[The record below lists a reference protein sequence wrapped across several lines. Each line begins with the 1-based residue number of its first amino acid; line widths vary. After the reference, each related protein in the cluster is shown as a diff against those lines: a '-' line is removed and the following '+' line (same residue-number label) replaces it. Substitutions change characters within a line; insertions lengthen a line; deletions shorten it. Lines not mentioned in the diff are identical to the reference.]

1 MLSTNWLL
9 LFGAYSH
16 ASISVATAVYNTQPF
31 MLVVFGALLFGE
43 RVTLAKLGWLA
54 TAFVGMLLIV
64 QAKPG
69 VSLPG
74 GDYALGI
81 AMALGAAFFWAVASV
96 IAKRLTGTP
105 PHLIALVQVAVGVL
119 MLAPFARLGTPPQ
132 GASTWLLLVTLGVV
146 HTGLMYILL
155 YGAVQKLPTYLQGA
169 LSFIYPVVAIGVDF
183 VAFGHRLQPAQWLG
197 AAAILLAAAEECLV
211 GLRRQHLHALCGV
224 QVQRLQFLPQ
234 RGGLAVV
241 QALQAQA
248 QGRLAATQTETDLGG
263 CKLFIRN
270 RLAPAIVHQG
280 LQLPNNFRCYIAL
293 HQQSNVK
300 HPFLRP
306 QGLGGAGMHFI
317 IECLPQRVGLGQQV
331 AFVHGEIYGSD
342 QLRLRSSG
350 QAFIR

>member
-1 MLSTNWLL
+1 MDRKTQGTLEMGAAMAISGTVGWFVVQSGLPALEVVFWRCAFGAVALGLVCWAMGLLRGMTWRIARWAALGGVAIVTNWLL

-69 VSLPG
+69 TGLPG

-132 GASTWLLLVTLGVV
+132 GATTWLLLVTLGVV

-197 AAAILLAAAEECLV
+197 AAAILLAAA
-211 GLRRQHLHALCGV
+211 AMN
-224 QVQRLQFLPQ
+224 
-234 RGGLAVV
+234 
-241 QALQAQA
+241 LQATR
-248 QGRLAATQTETDLGG
+248 GRPAVQP
-263 CKLFIRN
+263 
-270 RLAPAIVHQG
+270 APAAMG
-280 LQLPNNFRCYIAL
+280 NTKPR
-293 HQQSNVK
+293 
-300 HPFLRP
+300 
-306 QGLGGAGMHFI
+306 
-317 IECLPQRVGLGQQV
+317 
-331 AFVHGEIYGSD
+331 
-342 QLRLRSSG
+342 
-350 QAFIR
+350 